1 MHMKIKHLYLIISI
15 IIFTIGGCSTSKTNL
30 KDSTKGSIETSQRH
44 FLDSILQVG
53 LDHEALFTLL
63 GNLKPMS
70 SLVSFSFPIANMD
83 STTKTNGNI
92 LNRIEHGAYLDS
104 LYLIQ
109 KAINNLNTPDL
120 RFVMSSFRAPYD
132 NIRTIQI
139 NVVRVSALDSLLKA
153 KESFFGQFGLVP
165 GTDPGIVVNTIE
177 YNDRYERLRGYG
189 YLFGYPDYAI
199 DFFVNAFL
207 ESDTTKKHVERNFF
221 QIPTYAGKEG
231 NFVYAYPKDQ
241 TPTAAVD
248 SVIYYKAQRI
258 LEKYKTMRKDYLNP
272 DSTLQSYELLQQH
285 IQRAK

>member
-1 MHMKIKHLYLIISI
+1 MKIKHLYLIILVAL
-15 IIFTIGGCSTSKTNL
+15 FAIGGCHTSKTIIQSNPEVP
-30 KDSTKGSIETSQRH
+30 SEISQRY

-63 GNLKPMS
+63 GDLKPMS
-70 SLVSFSFPIANMD
+70 SLISFSFPIANTD

-92 LNRIEHGAYLDS
+92 LNRLNHGAYLDS
-104 LYLIQ
+104 LYQIQ
-109 KAINNLNTPDL
+109 KAINNLNIPDL

-132 NIRTIQI
+132 EIRTIQV
-139 NVVRVSALDSLLKA
+139 NVIRISALDSLLKA

-241 TPTAAVD
+241 TPTATVD

-272 DSTLQSYELLQQH
+272 DSTLQSYKLLQQY